1 MPTLLLRCGL
11 LFVAVMQI
19 MQAHA
24 PPVYLPV
31 PPLRVQG
38 RQLVDAAG
46 QPFLL
51 RGVNMPGLE
60 SGSPSTSDLQ
70 AVRQMT
76 SVTFRL
82 IQQRWNA
89 NCVRLPVSVQLWR
102 RDGKQYLDQ
111 VSAIVKL
118 ATDAGLIVV
127 LAANDT
133 GTQLPGEDSVAF
145 WKTWAP
151 AFQDNGRI
159 IFDLYNEPK
168 SDRIAGD
175 KWAAWRIGMTSL
187 VDAVRL
193 SGARQILAV
202 QGFHDAQGFQG
213 IGPNYYLTDSAILYE
228 AHPYYDVAL
237 TNSDREKNYG
247 PVQGKFPFYAGEWG
261 MPLNRDSPACRA
273 VPADPL
279 SALNLSYETLAW
291 FEVNGV
297 SWTVGDFRPGSL
309 LTDFVEFSPSQL
321 DASWRCGEPQE
332 KPQGIGV
339 PVLLWTTGDPSGFGA
354 IVPQLIANAAGGAAG
369 AIAPGELI
377 AIYGQG
383 LGPEQTATSQ
393 MDAAG
398 QLPRSLAG
406 TVVYFD
412 CLAAPVLRA
421 DSYQVFVQV
430 PYEVSGKP
438 QVEMQLYYREVPSN
452 KIKVALV
459 DAAPEIFTR
468 GGGNA
473 AALNEDG
480 SLNSEE
486 RPAARG
492 SVMVIYASG
501 LGLGTKELPTGSAVA
516 ELIGPRL
523 PVTLEVGG
531 ASAQV
536 LYAGTAPGQVG
547 LWQVNVRLAG
557 SVPAGQ
563 AEVVLRCGTAASRS
577 GVVV

>member
-1 MPTLLLRCGL
+1 MLGGASLQLLL
-11 LFVAVMQI
+11 
-19 MQAHA
+19 AHA

-38 RQLVDAAG
+38 VQLVDAVG
-46 QPFLL
+46 QSFLL

-60 SGSPSTSDLQ
+60 AVSPSTADLQ

-76 SVTFRL
+76 GVTFRL

-102 RDGKQYLDQ
+102 RDGKPYLDQ
-111 VSAIVKL
+111 VQAIVKL
-118 ATDAGLIVV
+118 ATDSGLIVV

-133 GTQLPGEDSVAF
+133 GTQLPGEDTVAF

-168 SDRIAGD
+168 ADRIAGD
-175 KWAAWRIGMTSL
+175 KWAAWRLGMASL
-187 VDAVRL
+187 VDAARL

-202 QGFHDAQGFQG
+202 QGFHDALGFQG
-213 IGPNYYLTDSAILYE
+213 FGPTYSLTDQAILYE

-237 TNSDREKNYG
+237 TNVDREKNYG

-261 MPLNRDSPACRA
+261 MPLNRDIPACRA

-279 SALNLSYETLAW
+279 AALNLTYETMAW

-309 LTDFVEFSPSQL
+309 LTDFAEFSPTLL
-321 DASWRCGEPQE
+321 DAPWRCGESPE
-332 KPQGIGV
+332 KQQGIGV
-339 PVLLWTTGDPSGFGA
+339 PVLLWTTGDSSGFGSIA
-354 IVPQLIANAAGGAAG
+354 PQLIANAAGGGAG

-383 LGPEQTATSQ
+383 LGPELTTTSR

-406 TVVYFD
+406 AEVFFD
-412 CLAAPVLRA
+412 GVAAPILRA

-430 PYEVSGKP
+430 PYEMAGKL
-438 QVEMQLYYREVPSN
+438 QVELQLFYREVPSN

-459 DAAPEIFTR
+459 DAAPEIYTR

-473 AALNEDG
+473 AALNENG

-486 RPAARG
+486 RPAVRG
-492 SVMVIYASG
+492 SVIVIYASG

-523 PVTLEVGG
+523 PVSLDVGG
-531 ASAQV
+531 AAAQV

-547 LWQVNVRLAG
+547 VWQVNARLAG

-563 AEVVLRCGTAASRS
+563 AEVLLRCGTAVSRS
-577 GVVV
+577 GVVVWVK